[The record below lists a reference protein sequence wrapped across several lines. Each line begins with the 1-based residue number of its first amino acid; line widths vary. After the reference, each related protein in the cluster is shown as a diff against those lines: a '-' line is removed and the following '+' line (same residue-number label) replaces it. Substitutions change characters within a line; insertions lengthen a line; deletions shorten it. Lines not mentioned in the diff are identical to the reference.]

1 MSSTPAANA
10 PPPRPWSLA
19 ARLTA
24 WYAGSAFALV
34 LVTSGFLYWA
44 LVQNLDRED
53 QQELHDPV
61 RSIRML
67 LLNGPTDPAAVRR
80 AAEWGFAARP
90 RLVHLRILDAAGGTV
105 AETPGMAGLLPPA
118 AFPPP
123 VPADV
128 EPTNE
133 IDHRADGRPFRLVAA
148 EAKAG
153 SAGGP
158 TFVLQAALDQS
169 PEEEL
174 LVEFRRRAAWAL
186 GLALVACAVGG
197 HLIARRGVRPLAAI
211 TAAAGRVRPTALAE
225 RIDPA
230 GLPAEL
236 HALARTFNGMLDR
249 LEESFGRLAR
259 FSADIAH
266 ELRTPVNNLRGGVEV
281 ALGQSRNLDEYRDV
295 LGSALEEC
303 DRLSRTIDGLLFL
316 ARAEHPAKQIDR
328 EPVELGRELRTVC
341 EFYEAAAAEAGVQL
355 AVVADGPVLADLDRA
370 LFQRAIGNLVANAI
384 AHTSSGG
391 AVTLSAVANDDAVR
405 VEVADTGRGIAA
417 EHLPHLFDRFYRAD
431 PARTSAAGH
440 VGLGLAIV
448 KGIADLHGG
457 QLTVESNIGRGTKF
471 TLHFPR
477 R

>member
-1 MSSTPAANA
+1 MSSKPA
-10 PPPRPWSLA
+10 PEPRSWSLA

-34 LVTSGFLYWA
+34 LLTTGFLYWA

-53 QQELHDPV
+53 QQELRDPV
-61 RSIRML
+61 RNLRAL
-67 LLNGPTDPAAVRR
+67 LQTVPADPAAIRN
-80 AAEWGFAARP
+80 AAEWGWAARP
-90 RLVHLRILDAAGGTV
+90 SGLVHVRIRDRNRETV
-105 AETPGMAGLLPPA
+105 AETPGMTALLPPA

-123 VPADV
+123 AAADA

-133 IDHRADGRPFRLVAA
+133 IDYQANGKPFRLVAA

-153 SAGGP
+153 SADGP
-158 TFVLQAALDQS
+158 KFVLQVALDQS

-174 LVEFRRRAAWAL
+174 LAEYRRRIAWAL
-186 GLALVACAVGG
+186 GIALIACAAGG

-211 TAAAGRVRPTALAE
+211 TAAAGRVGPTALAE

-236 HALARTFNGMLDR
+236 QALARTFNGMLDR

-281 ALGQSRNLDEYRDV
+281 ALGQPRSPEEYRDV
-295 LGSALEEC
+295 LGSALEDC
-303 DRLSRTIDGLLFL
+303 DRLARTIDGLLFL
-316 ARAEHPAKQIDR
+316 ARAEHPATQIDR
-328 EPVELGRELRTVC
+328 EPIDLGKELRAVC
-341 EFYEAAAAEAGVQL
+341 DFYEAAAAEAGVRL
-355 AVVADGPVLADLDRA
+355 TAAADCPTPAKLDRA
-370 LFQRAIGNLVANAI
+370 LLQRAVGNLVANAI
-384 AHTSSGG
+384 NHTPPGG
-391 AVTLSAVANDDAVR
+391 SVALSAIAKNGEVR
-405 VEVADTGRGIAA
+405 VEVTDTGRGVAA

-448 KGIADLHGG
+448 KGIAELHGG
-457 QLTVESNIGRGTKF
+457 RVAVDSKIGHGTRV
-471 TLHFPR
+471 TLSFPT
-477 R
+477 